1 MDFYITTL
9 GLGVTGMIAMAFSG
23 FSRGGARGGHGAASH
38 GHAARAGHAGH
49 AGRAGHAGNLR
60 SLKTAGRNPLL
71 ALMSPK
77 LLFSVCVGLGASG
90 LLLRPL
96 LGGGVIL
103 FGSALAIGIVFER
116 ALVTPIWNFAF
127 RFASEPALSLESV
140 LSGEATAVTA
150 FDASGHGLI
159 AVEVD
164 GRLVQMLGTL
174 QTVDREL
181 HAKVVAGAKLRIEEV
196 DEKRNRCTVS
206 LR

>member
-9 GLGVTGMIAMAFSG
+9 GLGVAGMVAMAFSG
-23 FSRGGARGGHGAASH
+23 SSRGGARAGHGAA
-38 GHAARAGHAGH
+38 GHGHAGH
-49 AGRAGHAGNLR
+49 AGHGAHGGNLR
-60 SLKTAGRNPLL
+60 SIKTTQQNPLL

-96 LGGGVIL
+96 LGNGVIL
-103 FGSALAIGIVFER
+103 FGCALAIGIVFER

-140 LSGEATAVTA
+140 LSSDATAVTS
-150 FDASGHGLI
+150 FDTSGHGLI

-164 GRLVQMLGTL
+164 GRLIQMLGTL
-174 QTVDREL
+174 QKVDREL
-181 HAKVVAGAKLRIEEV
+181 HVKVVAGAKLRVEEV